1 MELIDVVKTKSFE
14 LFKRYGIRSV
24 TMDEIAVQCGMS
36 KKTIY
41 QLFSDKDA
49 LVDANM
55 ESHINLAEGN
65 CVSVQHTSENAIHEM
80 FLSLDWV
87 HQMFDG
93 VNPVML
99 YDLRKYHSAIFQKLE
114 IHKRTF
120 LYEILKKNFER
131 GIAEGLYRPEIK
143 IDILVPLKIHTLTV
157 VFDHDLF
164 PTNKYTLFDIDRE
177 ITIMELYGVA
187 TAKGIKLIEKYIN
200 QRTKQ

>member
-1 MELIDVVKTKSFE
+1 MIDVVKTKSFE

-49 LVDANM
+49 LVDSIM
-55 ESHINLAEGN
+55 EGHINMAEGN
-65 CVSVQHTSENAIHEM
+65 CVNVQQISENAIHEM

-99 YDLRKYHSAIFQKLE
+99 YDLRKYHSGVFQKLE
-114 IHKRTF
+114 VHKRKF
-120 LYEILKKNFER
+120 LYDILRKNYER
-131 GIAEGLYRPEIK
+131 GIAEGVYRPEIN
-143 IDILVPLKIHTLTV
+143 IEILVPLRIHNLTV
-157 VFDHDLF
+157 VFDYDLF
-164 PTNKYTLFDIDRE
+164 PTNKYTLYDIDKE

-187 TAKGIKLIEKYIN
+187 TTKGVKFIEKYII
-200 QRTKQ
+200 QRNKQ